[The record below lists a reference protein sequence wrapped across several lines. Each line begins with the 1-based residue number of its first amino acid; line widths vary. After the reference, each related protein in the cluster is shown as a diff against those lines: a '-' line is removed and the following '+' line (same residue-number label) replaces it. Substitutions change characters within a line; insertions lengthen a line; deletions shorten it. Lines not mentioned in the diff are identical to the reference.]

1 MDYFKVKTVDDISK
15 LHNDAFQNASKST
28 KETFKQSLKRIEK
41 IYNKP
46 FTSIS
51 LHFVE
56 QPKAFMTMLEESH
69 YSDNTKLATVASIL
83 KFLKLIDAPLMIY
96 NEWLSYL
103 KDKTNE
109 KHEVN
114 DVVLKSKLKVL
125 VDYKTIKHIVQE
137 KASGFE
143 TAATDAM
150 TMEEFRNFLIVS
162 LFTLQ
167 IPVRVSNFVNM
178 KVVDDIE
185 FVDNNSNYL
194 LLKDDS
200 YKLIFNKYRTSH
212 ILGTKKINIVN
223 PTIQFLIDKYLT
235 VYNKDSTNFLIQ
247 SEKNKRPMNGRQI
260 EESFTKSIESITGH
274 QLSIDNL
281 RASYMKH
288 ILELDPDFQD
298 KLDIAQIMGYSTTS
312 IMDKHF

>member
-1 MDYFKVKTVDDISK
+1 MDYFKVKSVDDIAK
-15 LHNDAFQNASKST
+15 LHNDAFQTASAST
-28 KETFKQSLKRIEK
+28 KTTFKQSLKRIEK

-46 FTSIS
+46 FNKIN

-56 QPKAFMTMLEESH
+56 QPKAFMTMLEESS
-69 YSDNTKLATVASIL
+69 YSENTKLATVASIL
-83 KFLKLIDAPLMIY
+83 KLIKLIDGPLIIY

-109 KHEVN
+109 KHEDN
-114 DVVLKSKLKVL
+114 DVILKSKLKVL
-125 VDYKTIKHIVQE
+125 VNYKDIKHIIAE
-137 KASGFE
+137 KASEYE
-143 TAATDAM
+143 TSDSKTL
-150 TMEEFRNFLIVS
+150 EEFKDFLIVA
-162 LFTLQ
+162 LFVLQ
-167 IPVRVSNFVNM
+167 IPVRVSNYVNM
-178 KVVDDIE
+178 KVVDDEE
-185 FVDNNSNYL
+185 FVDDNSNYL
-194 LLKDDS
+194 LLKDDT

-212 ILGTKKINIVN
+212 ILGTKRINIVN

-260 EESFTKSIESITGH
+260 EEAFKQGIERATGH
-274 QLSIDNL
+274 KLSIDNL

-288 ILELDPDFQD
+288 IIELDPEFQD